1 MSSLPFVQQWSVLVN
16 GKKLSR
22 EDVNAGNRVKF
33 SIHTVAQVRVFGR
46 EYFVLFCNLFCFCFC
61 QSSARGHHYTVVLHK
76 QLPYRAISVLSFRQ
90 RFYDVI
96 IIRIK
101 CNFLSVTDNS
111 TDVCEYKWL
120 KGRFWWD
127 INVVTV

>member
-1 MSSLPFVQQWSVLVN
+1 M
-16 GKKLSR
+16 SR
-22 EDVNAGNRVKF
+22 EDVNPVIHGKF
-33 SIHTVAQVRVFGR
+33 SIHTLAQVRAFRR
-46 EYFVLFCNLFCFCFC
+46 EFFTLFCNLFCFCFC

-90 RFYDVI
+90 CFYDVI

-111 TDVCEYKWL
+111 TDVSEYKWL
-120 KGRFWWD
+120 KSRFCWD
-127 INVVTV
+127 ISALTV